1 MKQMM
6 SKLKK
11 KMPMSED
18 KLPPEHED
26 QEMPEF
32 EAGEEE
38 GQQEPA
44 ESEEDSMMSMD
55 DMLGEEQA
63 PSQLES
69 VPDEE
74 LIAEM
79 KKRGIM
85 SELDQ
90 PESSPAPAPQ
100 KKPNPFAK

>member
-11 KMPMSED
+11 KMPMPED
-18 KLPPEHED
+18 KLPPEESEQVEE
-26 QEMPEF
+26 QEEESPEF

-38 GQQEPA
+38 AEDEYMSADEFEAPA
-44 ESEEDSMMSMD
+44 E
-55 DMLGEEQA
+55 
-63 PSQLES
+63 PSQLEGI
-69 VPDEE
+69 PDEE

-90 PESSPAPAPQ
+90 PAEEPAPAPE
-100 KKPNPFAK
+100 KKKFNPFAK